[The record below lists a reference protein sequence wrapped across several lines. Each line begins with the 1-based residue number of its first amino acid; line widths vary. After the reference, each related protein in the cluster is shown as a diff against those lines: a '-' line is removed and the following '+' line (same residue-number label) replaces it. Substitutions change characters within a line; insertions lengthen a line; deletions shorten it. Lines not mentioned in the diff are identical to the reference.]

1 MHDTDSRRRISML
14 EIIHSG
20 STVAP
25 EKMKMPVRFGLE
37 TPDSFLSD
45 TTDNR
50 ISCASTLRKT
60 LVAPFAG

>member
-1 MHDTDSRRRISML
+1 MHDTDSRRGISML

-25 EKMKMPVRFGLE
+25 GKMKMPARHGLE
-37 TPDSFLSD
+37 TPDSLLSD

-50 ISCASTLRKT
+50 ISCASKLRRT
-60 LVAPFAG
+60 LVAPFAE